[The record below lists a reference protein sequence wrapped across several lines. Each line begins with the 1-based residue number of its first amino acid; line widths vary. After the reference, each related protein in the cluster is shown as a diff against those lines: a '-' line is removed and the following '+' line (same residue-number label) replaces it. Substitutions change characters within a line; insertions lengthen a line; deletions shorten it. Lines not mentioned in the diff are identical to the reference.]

1 MHDGEGDAGG
11 IYRALR
17 GMEKRGFVRSEWHA
31 SAVGPARRTYHL
43 TAAGQAHLD
52 GQVRNLEEAHA
63 ALQEFLDRY
72 AAVNGIAHEGVTHAC
87 SEPPRRRPVAST
99 LRPHSR
105 DIE

>member
-1 MHDGEGDAGG
+1 M
-11 IYRALR
+11 YRALR